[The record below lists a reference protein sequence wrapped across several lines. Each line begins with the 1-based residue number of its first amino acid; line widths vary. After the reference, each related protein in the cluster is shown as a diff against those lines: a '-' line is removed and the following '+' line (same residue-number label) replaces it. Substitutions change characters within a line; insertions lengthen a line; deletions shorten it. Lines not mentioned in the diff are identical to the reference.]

1 MAAKHG
7 GNIQE
12 MSEIYQLDQA
22 KLLDFSANINPLGI
36 PQGVQKVLKDSLG
49 ALVHY
54 PDLRYRSLKE
64 AIAAFH
70 GISDQQVYAAN
81 GAAEAIF
88 MLGRVLPVN
97 KLLLLAPT
105 FIEYEEAFR
114 QQNTE
119 LCYFNLEECEF
130 KWCIADL
137 MRTAQQ
143 QQADAI
149 CLCNP
154 NNPTGQLV
162 RQGELEQLLDFC
174 QQHQIKLLVDEAF
187 MDFTQ
192 EEDSLVSALDDYSEL
207 YIFRSLTKMFAIPGL
222 RLGYLLTSN
231 PAVLARMEE
240 LTVPWHINTFAD
252 LAGQQALQEQVF
264 IQESQ
269 TYIRQER
276 AFLEEKLAA
285 FEPVIHCY
293 PSETNFLFFHY
304 QGAEDLQEQ
313 LLKQH
318 ILIRNCDSFKGLTKK
333 YYRIAV
339 KNRFENQALI
349 KALEAILWEK

>member
-12 MSEIYQLDQA
+12 MSEIYQLDQE
-22 KLLDFSANINPLGI
+22 KVLDFSANINPLGI
-36 PQGVQKVLKDSLG
+36 PLGVQQVLKNSLG
-49 ALVHY
+49 ALIHY
-54 PDLRYRSLKE
+54 PDLRYRLLKE

-70 GISDQQVYAAN
+70 GISDRQVYAAN

-88 MLGRVLPVN
+88 MLGRVLKVD

-105 FIEYEEAFR
+105 FVEYEEAFD

-119 LCYFNLEECEF
+119 FCYFNLEACEF
-130 KWCIADL
+130 KWAIADL
-137 MRTAQQ
+137 IQAAQQ
-143 QQADAI
+143 QQVDGI

-162 RQGELEQLLDFC
+162 KQPELEQLLDFC
-174 QQHQIKLLVDEAF
+174 QNNQIKLLVDEAF

-192 EEDSLVSALDDYSEL
+192 EEDSLVSALNQFSEL

-222 RLGYLLTSN
+222 RLGYLLTN
-231 PAVLARMEE
+231 NQEVLTKMEK

-252 LAGQQALQEQVF
+252 LAGQQALQELAF

-269 TYIRQER
+269 QYISQER
-276 AFLEEKLAA
+276 SFLENQLAV
-285 FEPVIHCY
+285 FEPIIHCY

-304 QGAEDLQEQ
+304 MGTEDLQKQ

-339 KNRFENQALI
+339 KNRAENQALI
-349 KALEAILWEK
+349 NALEAVL